1 MNNLFVLMEVG
12 DGSIKVVL
20 LQFTDDILIFG
31 VTLVGNVLTLKSI
44 LRYFEIMAG
53 DESQLFQE

>member
-12 DGSIKVVL
+12 DGSMKVVL

>member
-1 MNNLFVLMEVG
+1 MNNLFVLIEVG
-12 DGSIKVVL
+12 DGSMKVVL
-20 LQFTDDILIFG
+20 LQFTDDTLFFG

>member
-1 MNNLFVLMEVG
+1 MKPEVG
-12 DGSIKVVL
+12 DGSMKVVL
-20 LQFTDDILIFG
+20 LQFTDDTLFFG